1 MKILTLPSTGTLKH
15 DTRSISAGYEM
26 HWTDLGRQALKYD
39 PPAGQ
44 SGAGLGS
51 FTFKVNDRRS
61 DSIATYTM
69 TIDVAASGSAQPET
83 EHCDT
88 SDTNELWCAT
98 ITVGDEGGGYYGYGI
113 LGFNGSASPPPTGS
127 TMART

>member
-15 DTRSISAGYEM
+15 DKRSISAGYEM

-51 FTFKVNDRRS
+51 FTFKVNDRR
-61 DSIATYTM
+61 ALT
-69 TIDVAASGSAQPET
+69 
-83 EHCDT
+83 
-88 SDTNELWCAT
+88 
-98 ITVGDEGGGYYGYGI
+98 
-113 LGFNGSASPPPTGS
+113 ASPPT
-127 TMART
+127 R